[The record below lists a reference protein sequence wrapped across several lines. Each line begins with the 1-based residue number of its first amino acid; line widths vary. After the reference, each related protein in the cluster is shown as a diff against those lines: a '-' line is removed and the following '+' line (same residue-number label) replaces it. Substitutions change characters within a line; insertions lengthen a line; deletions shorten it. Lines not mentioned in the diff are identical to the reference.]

1 MRKLLLIAALSLLPL
16 LSQAKVKG
24 YYRVSLESVEVNDS
38 VGTIQ
43 NVLGADQFTYPTYAD
58 DKIDIRFEFQPTH
71 IDFLLTNKA
80 DSNLKIHWDDAI
92 YVGGPNG
99 ISTGVFHAGVKLID
113 RELPQTPSVVVKG
126 SKINDLLVTK
136 SGVSFNAYFGRW
148 MYNYILYWEDQLTN
162 VKILLPIE
170 INGVKFEYLFSF
182 SVDWENVKVKTRI
195 IDGKEYYF
203 QMK

>member
-1 MRKLLLIAALSLLPL
+1 MRKLLLIAVLSLLPL
-16 LSQAKVKG
+16 LSHAKVKG
-24 YYRVSLESVEVNDS
+24 YYRVSLESVEVNDA

-43 NVLGADQFTYPTYAD
+43 NVVGADQFTYPTYTD

-71 IDFLLTNKA
+71 IDFQLTNKA
-80 DSNLKIHWDDAI
+80 TNNLKIHWDDAI

-99 ISTGVFHAGVKLID
+99 VSTGVFHAGVKLID
-113 RELPQTPSVVVKG
+113 REQPQTPSIVVKG

-148 MYNYILYWEDQLTN
+148 LYNYILYWEDQLTK

-170 INGVKFEYLFSF
+170 INGQKFEYLFSF

>member
-24 YYRVSLESVEVNDS
+24 YYRVSLKSVEVNDS

>member
-1 MRKLLLIAALSLLPL
+1 MRNLLLIIALVLLP
-16 LSQAKVKG
+16 SFGHAKVKG
-24 YYRVSLESVEVNDS
+24 YYRVTLESVDVNTEV
-38 VGTIQ
+38 GEIQ
-43 NVLGADQFTYPTYAD
+43 NLLGANNFTYPVYTDYN
-58 DKIDIRFEFQPTH
+58 IEIRFEFQPTH

-195 IDGKEYYF
+195 IDGKEYYV